1 MSCPRCDGLVAHEYL
16 LDPRE
21 GLVWQVTAYE
31 GGVVCLL

>member
-1 MSCPRCDGLVAHEYL
+1 MTCPRCDGLVPHEYL
-16 LDPRE
+16 LVPRE